1 LKKVIHI
8 LGSGPMGLGVAFY
21 AIKKGYKPIIYEA
34 DDRIGGMTASF
45 DFNGLNIERFY
56 HFHCKTDH
64 DFFNILDEL
73 NLSKKFNWKNTRMGF
88 WYKDRIHSWAGPID
102 LLKFP
107 YLSIMEKIRY
117 AINAFISTKRTNWL
131 SLDQVSAE
139 MWLRK
144 SIGNH
149 SFDILWKKLFNL
161 KFYEYSDKVSAAW
174 IWSRIKRTGLS
185 RKNIFTEQLGYLEN
199 GSQTLLNAMQAFILN
214 NGGEIHLSTPVQK
227 VSIKNNKVMSFS
239 ISGKKIKAE
248 NIIST
253 IPIPYIPKIIP
264 QLPKKILASYKK
276 IKNIGVVCVIVKLKK
291 KITDHFWLNINDDDM
306 DIPGIIEYSNL
317 RTIRNCSIAYIPF
330 YMPQNNPKFKDS
342 DNTFNLKVRRYI
354 KEINPNI
361 NDSDFLDIKINRYYY
376 SQPVC
381 EINHSKILPDVKL
394 PIQGLYVADTSFY
407 YPEDRGISESIK
419 FGKKLINDYF

>member
-1 LKKVIHI
+1 
-8 LGSGPMGLGVAFY
+8 MGLGVAFY

-73 NLSKKFNWKNTRMGF
+73 NLSKKFHWKNTRMGF

-185 RKNIFTEQLGYLEN
+185 RKNIFTGLIPTEALQFHC
-199 GSQTLLNAMQAFILN
+199 TTAFVL
-214 NGGEIHLSTPVQK
+214 
-227 VSIKNNKVMSFS
+227 
-239 ISGKKIKAE
+239 
-248 NIIST
+248 
-253 IPIPYIPKIIP
+253 
-264 QLPKKILASYKK
+264 
-276 IKNIGVVCVIVKLKK
+276 VI
-291 KITDHFWLNINDDDM
+291 
-306 DIPGIIEYSNL
+306 
-317 RTIRNCSIAYIPF
+317 
-330 YMPQNNPKFKDS
+330 
-342 DNTFNLKVRRYI
+342 
-354 KEINPNI
+354 
-361 NDSDFLDIKINRYYY
+361 
-376 SQPVC
+376 
-381 EINHSKILPDVKL
+381 
-394 PIQGLYVADTSFY
+394 
-407 YPEDRGISESIK
+407 
-419 FGKKLINDYF
+419 